1 MKVVKGERAS
11 EAQRESFG
19 QRVSGER
26 EAGREGGGK
35 GERERE
41 EREEEEYGEGEGERR
56 REIEGRSE
64 GEEQQERDIASP
76 HRIFGKV
83 NSLRSCEASFAS
95 ASHPPLIH
103 HSVSL

>member
-1 MKVVKGERAS
+1 MSERARLREKVS
-11 EAQRESFG
+11 GRESQG
-19 QRVSGER
+19 KER
-26 EAGREGGGK
+26 QAGRV
-35 GERERE
+35 GERERGRGR
-41 EREEEEYGEGEGERR
+41 EREGEEEGEGEGERR
-56 REIEGRSE
+56 REMEGRCE
-64 GEEQQERDIASP
+64 GEEQQEREIASP